1 MREGFF
7 CSLLA
12 ARLVGLQLLMILLF
26 LLPISWEGWCSDY
39 RHLYCC
45 AQLFPQI
52 WRPELGLLGL
62 YNKHFS
68 HLALS
73 PALSFGDRGHF
84 VILLPRVSQ
93 VRRLQAHTEL
103 LYLVSFKIVIYFFEK
118 GFNLIILLSQPLKC
132 WDYMHVLLHSNL
144 RIALSF
150 SLSLRP
156 PSPPSGNA
164 VRIESRAL

>member
-1 MREGFF
+1 M
-7 CSLLA
+7 
-12 ARLVGLQLLMILLF
+12 
-26 LLPISWEGWCSDY
+26 
-39 RHLYCC
+39 YCC

-132 WDYMHVLLHSNL
+132 WHNRYASLCLADPPAFEWDYLSQILYLYLHFGCQMSLL
-144 RIALSF
+144 
-150 SLSLRP
+150 LSLIV
-156 PSPPSGNA
+156 SLY
-164 VRIESRAL
+164 EALELYL